1 MYRYNI
7 EYGEN
12 FNPKFSYKLCR
23 CKHGAIQVFQVCVFL
38 DRVCSNIPP
47 SINIIITQTLDFNV
61 KKRHASI
68 ITRLILR
75 LAADE
80 QGYVALR

>member
-23 CKHGAIQVFQVCVFL
+23 CKHGAIQVFQVCAFL
-38 DRVCSNIPP
+38 DHVVGSNKLH
-47 SINIIITQTLDFNV
+47 SITIIITQTLDFNL
-61 KKRHASI
+61 KKRQPNMQ
-68 ITRLILR
+68 L
-75 LAADE
+75 
-80 QGYVALR
+80 